1 MRTATGPFKS
11 LSQHRTADTRVE
23 CSHEVLGTDL
33 VQGFRP
39 VDPEPRCTTAY
50 HYVPDKIGQVVH
62 PQTAP

>member
-1 MRTATGPFKS
+1 MRTTTGPFKS

-39 VDPEPRCTTAY
+39 VDPEPRCTTTY
-50 HYVPDKIGQVVH
+50 QTKIGQVVH